1 MNDCEVSR
9 PVAFV
14 KLSDSELVKACSEY
28 VRLVEADTIK
38 RADFWGFC
46 AWIGEDS
53 ERIKL
58 IIRYGGRAA
67 PDGDPADESAAMARE
82 AAKYAAAGEA
92 LRRLST
98 YIRSQYNI
106 SPAWSGA
113 STAKALFLQRQD
125 WGDGGAL
132 TDKASD
138 KITGD
143 ITIKLVGDFGG
154 VGAPFD

>member
-1 MNDCEVSR
+1 M
-9 PVAFV
+9 AFV
-14 KLSDSELVKACSEY
+14 KLSNSELVKACAEY

-46 AWIGEDS
+46 AWVGEDA
-53 ERIKL
+53 EDIKL
-58 IIRYGGRAA
+58 IIRYGGRAV
-67 PDGDPADESAAMARE
+67 PDGDPADEHIKRVRE
-82 AAKYAAAGEA
+82 AAKYKDAGEA

-143 ITIKLVGDFGG
+143 ITIKLVGDFGA
-154 VGAPFD
+154 VPSPFD